1 MSRDVNNE
9 LEELR
14 KRVETLELH
23 NKVLKRSIAQLKAQ
37 VRGESIGLAR
47 TLQQRDAEINS
58 ERNTTSNQ
66 STAASSTVHDN
77 FLMPL
82 EAQFDWARKNIFL
95 DEKGKRLD
103 IGDRVYIVTKGA
115 HTNRSRRGTV
125 SVFDP
130 YCNRVI
136 VLDTTGVEQ
145 ERAPKNLRK
154 EYR

>member
-82 EAQFDWARKNIFL
+82 EAQFD
-95 DEKGKRLD
+95 
-103 IGDRVYIVTKGA
+103 
-115 HTNRSRRGTV
+115 
-125 SVFDP
+125 
-130 YCNRVI
+130 
-136 VLDTTGVEQ
+136 
-145 ERAPKNLRK
+145 
-154 EYR
+154 

>member
-1 MSRDVNNE
+1 MSRNIDNE
-9 LEELR
+9 VEELR

-47 TLQQRDAEINS
+47 TPQQRDAEIEAEKNTNS
-58 ERNTTSNQ
+58 GQ
-66 STAASSTVHDN
+66 ASSNPSAAHGNSLT
-77 FLMPL
+77 PL
-82 EAQFDWARKNIFL
+82 EAEFDRARKNIFL

-125 SVFDP
+125 SGFDP
-130 YCNRVI
+130 YRNRVV
-136 VLDTTGVEQ
+136 VLDTTGLEQ